1 MSTSPTT
8 LKERVFGIGVGPL
21 LSRKENSGFQGS
33 LRYTPPDP
41 YLKKSL
47 RKWGFGWREAAG
59 GLSVTF
65 SKSQVSHQ

>member
-1 MSTSPTT
+1 MSTSLTT
-8 LKERVFGIGVGPL
+8 WNERVFGIGVGPL
-21 LSRKENSGFQGS
+21 LSRKENSGFQEG
-33 LRYTPPDP
+33 LTYIPPDP

-65 SKSQVSHQ
+65 SKSQVSQQ